1 MGGVFE
7 PHWVANA
14 RLKPGSPRTIE
25 LLPRHNLL
33 APLGAWSLGKTDR
46 QVVKPPHQA
55 NNKETRNHQPY
66 SLLLGTSEQCLLASL
81 TTSSKSMMPGK
92 PPSSTVSCPNSR
104 STSPP
109 FRRHASPQVAVSR
122 RRTTPSSGRDS
133 SQKSAASTGSDSQ
146 CAAPSCLQWSLP
158 LRVPQG
164 SSLSASRP
172 PLDQQTSSAS
182 TPPHS
187 ALQPRLRMHS
197 MRSLRPRSEKSHRK
211 KTCSYLETST
221 PG

>member
-14 RLKPGSPRTIE
+14 HLKPGSPRTIE

-66 SLLLGTSEQCLLASL
+66 SLLLGTSEQCVLASL

-109 FRRHASPQVAVSR
+109 FRRHLPPRKWQSQGEGLHLLLAGTQAR
-122 RRTTPSSGRDS
+122 RAR
-133 SQKSAASTGSDSQ
+133 
-146 CAAPSCLQWSLP
+146 P
-158 LRVPQG
+158 LRGRIHSAQHPPVFNG
-164 SSLSASRP
+164 ASLSGDCKDPLSP
-172 PLDQQTSSAS
+172 PLDPLWTSKHLQRLH
-182 TPPHS
+182 PHT
-187 ALQPRLRMHS
+187 LRYS
-197 MRSLRPRSEKSHRK
+197 R
-211 KTCSYLETST
+211 
-221 PG
+221 G